1 MIRKVVILG
10 GGSAGWLTA
19 GLVAAECPGLEVVL
33 IESPE
38 VGTIGVGEGTWPTM
52 RSTLNKIGISETI
65 FIRDCFASFKQ
76 GSKFAGWKNGLNGD
90 IYHHPFTLPN
100 GGAESNL
107 ITAWNTYCPEVPFS
121 EAVSLQSIISDRGLA
136 PKQITTAEYAGA
148 LNYGYHLD
156 ADRLGA
162 LLSEH
167 CQQKLGVKLIRD
179 HMVGVSSAANGDIT
193 SLTTKNSGAVS
204 GDFFVD
210 CSGSRSL
217 LIGEHFGVRL
227 VDQSRYSINDRVL
240 AARIPYVL
248 ERPHIESMTLASAMS
263 AGWIWDISLSSRRG
277 VGYVYSSAHIDESEA
292 ETELRFYLSSGVHSA
307 CIKDVEFRKLSIG
320 AGYRER
326 FWCNNCVAIG
336 MSAGFIEP
344 LEASA
349 LAMVELSAKMIAS
362 EMPMSRETMDIV
374 ARRFNKIFRYR
385 WDRVV
390 EFLKLHYVLSTR
402 SDSDYW
408 SDVRAP
414 CSVPENLKNLLDLWR
429 HRAPTSYDL
438 DSMEEIFPYA
448 SYQYVLYGMGF
459 SAPVNF
465 EKSSDKINLG
475 VEAIKN
481 NLKLVDKYAK
491 NLPSNYDLI
500 EKIRTYGLQKV

>member
-19 GLVAAECPGLEVVL
+19 GLVAAECPSLEIVL

-52 RSTLNKIGISETI
+52 RSTLNKIGISETT
-65 FIRDCFASFKQ
+65 FIRECFASFKQ
-76 GSKFAGWKNGLNGD
+76 GSKFIGWRNGLKGD
-90 IYHHPFTLPN
+90 AYHHPFTLPS
-100 GGAESNL
+100 GGSDSNL
-107 ITAWNTYCPEVPFS
+107 VVAWKTYCPEIPFS
-121 EAVSLQSIISDRGLA
+121 EAASLQSMISDRGLA

-156 ADRLGA
+156 ADRLGS

-167 CQQKLGVKLIRD
+167 CQQRLGVKLIRD
-179 HMVGVSSAANGDIT
+179 HMVRVSCAANGDIA
-193 SLTTKNSGAVS
+193 SLITKNSGAVS
-204 GDFFVD
+204 GDFFID
-210 CSGSRSL
+210 CSGGRSL

-227 VDQSRYSINDRVL
+227 LDQSRYSINDRVL
-240 AARIPYVL
+240 AARVSYASD
-248 ERPHIESMTLASAMS
+248 RPHLESMTLASAMS
-263 AGWIWDISLSSRRG
+263 AGWIWDISLASRRG
-277 VGYVYSSAHIDESEA
+277 VGYVYSSAHLGDSEA
-292 ETELRFYLSSGVHSA
+292 EAELRLYLLGGADHA
-307 CIKDVEFRKLSIG
+307 CVKDVEFRKLTIG
-320 AGYRER
+320 AGYREK

-349 LAMVELSAKMIAS
+349 LAMIELSAKMIAS

-374 ARRFNKIFRYR
+374 ARRFNRTFQYR
-385 WDRVV
+385 WERVV
-390 EFLKLHYVLSTR
+390 EFLKLHYVLSKR

-414 CSVPENLKNLLDLWR
+414 YSVPGNLKDLLDLWR
-429 HRAPTSYDL
+429 HRAPTGYDL
-438 DSMEEIFPYA
+438 DSIEEIFPYA

-459 SAPVNF
+459 PAPVNF
-465 EKSSDKINLG
+465 DKSSDKINIG

-481 NLKLVDKYAK
+481 NLSLVDKYVK
-491 NLPSNYDLI
+491 NLPLNYDLI
-500 EKIRTYGLQKV
+500 EKIRTYGLQKL